1 LPHLSGIFS
10 HNFSIRAAGKA
21 AGWSIAAAINA
32 PETNMAYR
40 EDPAA
45 AKADTRDGHAARPGD
60 FPSGPFASF
69 GSLAEAIAI
78 AAYPVK
84 ISPRHREPDRAAILT
99 CLGVFL
105 LIFSSK
111 LLLIQ
116 FASSPVP
123 FYDEWDAEAAN
134 VIKPFTEGRLG
145 IGTLFGHDN
154 EHLIF
159 FTRLVTILGLKISGY
174 WDVVLA
180 MIFNAFLHSAILA
193 LLLAALSRALDG
205 AKATAAMLLGCSVAV
220 LPFGHENALLGF
232 NTHFYTLMAF
242 SLAAL
247 WLFAAA
253 EAWSLRWCFG
263 VLLATGAFLSMAS
276 GALAPATAAGMA
288 LVQIRRG
295 ARSGLKEW
303 LGMGA
308 LFALAAL
315 FIALTPHV
323 PENDVFRARS
333 ISAFLSGF
341 VQLLAWP
348 IPFGIGALLYV
359 PGLAFAYAVT
369 RQAPRRDDPRWFNLG
384 VLAWTLSQLSA
395 LAFGRNEILVS
406 RYLDFCVVGV
416 FVNLVS
422 ALWLATWL
430 NALDGRRNIAL
441 LGKVALLALAV
452 SMILALAMTIN
463 HGRVVGW
470 GAILER
476 RESARIQEVKL
487 RSYISTGD
495 SSALGGNGLH
505 DLPYPSAVRLKALL
519 DDPTIRSTLPPII
532 NPGQH
537 VRPIVEEIKSH
548 MLTGWWA
555 FFAAGLLCLSL
566 SRRSF
571 RRS

>member
-1 LPHLSGIFS
+1 
-10 HNFSIRAAGKA
+10 
-21 AGWSIAAAINA
+21 
-32 PETNMAYR
+32 MAYR

-45 AKADTRDGHAARPGD
+45 AKADARDGHETRPGD
-60 FPSGPFASF
+60 FPSGPFPSF

-78 AAYPVK
+78 AAYPAK
-84 ISPRHREPDRAAILT
+84 ISRHREPDRAAILT

-123 FYDEWDAEAAN
+123 FYDEWDGEAAN
-134 VIKPFTEGRLG
+134 VIKPFMEGRLG

-154 EHLIF
+154 EHLIV

-193 LLLAALSRALDG
+193 LLLAGLSRALDG
-205 AKATAAMLLGCSVAV
+205 AKATAAMLLGCAVAV
-220 LPFGHENALLGF
+220 LPFGHENTLLGF

-276 GALAPATAAGMA
+276 GALAPATAAGLA
-288 LVQIRRG
+288 LVQIWRG

-308 LFALAAL
+308 LLALAAL

-323 PENDVFRARS
+323 PENDVFRAHS

-341 VQLLAWP
+341 VHLLAWP
-348 IPFGIGALLYV
+348 ITVEIGALLYV
-359 PGLAFAYAVT
+359 PGLAFAYALV
-369 RQAPRRDDPRWFNLG
+369 RQAPRRNDPRWFNLG
-384 VLAWTLSQLSA
+384 VLVWTLSQLSA
-395 LAFGRNEILVS
+395 LAFGRNEILIS
-406 RYLDFCVVGV
+406 RYFDFCVVGV

-422 ALWLATWL
+422 ALWLAPRL
-430 NALDGRRNIAL
+430 DALDGRRKIAL
-441 LGKVALLALAV
+441 QALAV
-452 SMILALAMTIN
+452 AMIPALAMTFN

-470 GAILER
+470 DAILER
-476 RESARIQEVKL
+476 RDSARIQEAKL
-487 RSYISTGD
+487 RSYVSTGD
-495 SSALGGNGLH
+495 NSALGGNGLH
-505 DLPYPSAVRLKALL
+505 DLPYPSVDRLKALL
-519 DDPTIRSTLPPII
+519 DDPAIRSVLPPNI
-532 NPGQH
+532 NPSQH
-537 VRPIVEEIKSH
+537 VRPIVEAIKSH
-548 MLTGWWA
+548 MLAGWWA
-555 FFAAGLLCLSL
+555 FFAAGLLCLSF
-566 SRRSF
+566 SRRAL
-571 RRS
+571 RRT

>member
-1 LPHLSGIFS
+1 
-10 HNFSIRAAGKA
+10 
-21 AGWSIAAAINA
+21 
-32 PETNMAYR
+32 MAYR
-40 EDPAA
+40 EDPATT
-45 AKADTRDGHAARPGD
+45 KADARDGHGARPGD
-60 FPSGPFASF
+60 FPSGPFDSF
-69 GSLAEAIAI
+69 ASLAEAIAI

-84 ISPRHREPDRAAILT
+84 NAHRRRGPDRAAILT
-99 CLGVFL
+99 CLGVFF
-105 LIFSSK
+105 LIFCSK

-123 FYDEWDAEAAN
+123 FYDEWDGVAAS
-134 VIKPFTEGRLG
+134 VLKPFIEGQFG
-145 IGTLFGHDN
+145 VGKLFVHDN

-180 MIFNAFLHSAILA
+180 MIFNAFLHSATLA
-193 LLLAALSRALDG
+193 LLLAGLTRALDG
-205 AKATAAMLLGCSVAV
+205 AMATAALLLGCAVAV
-220 LPFGHENALLGF
+220 LPFGHENTLLGF
-232 NTHFYTLMAF
+232 NTHFYTLMPF

-247 WLFAAA
+247 WFFAAA
-253 EAWSLRWCFG
+253 KAWSLRWCLG

-276 GALAPATAAGMA
+276 GALAPGIAAGLA
-288 LVQIRRG
+288 LVQIWRG
-295 ARSGLKEW
+295 ARSGLREW

-308 LFALAAL
+308 LLALAAL

-323 PENDVFRARS
+323 AENDVFRARS
-333 ISAFLSGF
+333 IAAFLSGF
-341 VQLLAWP
+341 IHLLACP

-359 PGLAFAYAVT
+359 PGLAFAFAVV

-384 VLAWTLSQLSA
+384 VLAWTLSQLAA

-406 RYLDFCVVGV
+406 RYIDFCVVGV

-441 LGKVALLALAV
+441 LGKVALLALAAA
-452 SMILALAMTIN
+452 MILALAMTIN

-476 RESARIQEVKL
+476 RDSARIQEAKL

-505 DLPYPSAVRLKALL
+505 DLPYPSVVRLKALL

-532 NPGQH
+532 NPGQQ
-537 VRPIVEEIKSH
+537 VRPIVEAIKSH
-548 MLTGWWA
+548 MLAGWWA

-571 RRS
+571 RRN